1 MAVDVVLDGED
12 ALESPAVTRY
22 DVVVLDRDLPG
33 IHRDEVCRRIVA
45 GGAGSRVLM
54 LTAASTVAG
63 VLRPARARAF
73 LITVASRDDYPR
85 HLGYLLQGA
94 TDEQVVTLARE
105 VLKVR
110 RATEYAP
117 LVITECSAAE
127 LPPTVAG
134 LMLDINAY
142 LTAAR
147 KLAALAA
154 VMDLDDTRLAILDAD
169 GQLLIQGGPGSGK
182 TTIALLKAART
193 LERLEPRA
201 AGRVPVVLAGRRPA
215 DRDRVAQ
222 HLPRTVRDRP
232 EIRTFHAF
240 FMNLVRAHGPL
251 LNGVP
256 AVFLPPDAENP
267 RKADHDGAPEQTR
280 RCRAGT
286 PAVLQVRRLRLPRL
300 LASEPD
306 GCLNIRCLLL

>member
-22 DVVVLDRDLPG
+22 DVAVLDRDLPG
-33 IHRDEVCRRIVA
+33 IHGDEVRRRIVA

-85 HLGYLLQGA
+85 HLGYLLRGA

-127 LPPTVAG
+127 LPPTLAG

-147 KLAALAA
+147 AAASPPL
-154 VMDLDDTRLAILDAD
+154 RCSRPP
-169 GQLLIQGGPGSGK
+169 GPWRGWNPSSRSRSCRSRGPPSG
-182 TTIALLKAART
+182 RS
-193 LERLEPRA
+193 RPC
-201 AGRVPVVLAGRRPA
+201 RPA
-215 DRDRVAQ
+215 PSPHR
-222 HLPRTVRDRP
+222 
-232 EIRTFHAF
+232 E
-240 FMNLVRAHGPL
+240 
-251 LNGVP
+251 
-256 AVFLPPDAENP
+256 
-267 RKADHDGAPEQTR
+267 
-280 RCRAGT
+280 
-286 PAVLQVRRLRLPRL
+286 
-300 LASEPD
+300 
-306 GCLNIRCLLL
+306 

>member
-1 MAVDVVLDGED
+1 
-12 ALESPAVTRY
+12 
-22 DVVVLDRDLPG
+22 
-33 IHRDEVCRRIVA
+33 
-45 GGAGSRVLM
+45 M

-280 RCRAGT
+280 RRRAGT

>member
-1 MAVDVVLDGED
+1 M
-12 ALESPAVTRY
+12 TRY

-33 IHRDEVCRRIVA
+33 IHGDEVCRRIVA

-63 VLRPARARAF
+63 VLRPARAF
-73 LITVASRDDYPR
+73 LITVASRNDYPR
-85 HLGYLLQGA
+85 HLGYLLQGT

-127 LPPTVAG
+127 LPLTLAG

-169 GQLLIQGGPGSGK
+169 GPLLIQGGPGSGK

-193 LERLEPRA
+193 LESWTPSSRSCSCRSRGPPSGRSRPRC
-201 AGRVPVVLAGRRPA
+201 PA
-215 DRDRVAQ
+215 PSP
-222 HLPRTVRDRP
+222 H
-232 EIRTFHAF
+232 
-240 FMNLVRAHGPL
+240 RA
-251 LNGVP
+251 
-256 AVFLPPDAENP
+256 
-267 RKADHDGAPEQTR
+267 
-280 RCRAGT
+280 
-286 PAVLQVRRLRLPRL
+286 
-300 LASEPD
+300 
-306 GCLNIRCLLL
+306 

>member
-1 MAVDVVLDGED
+1 
-12 ALESPAVTRY
+12 
-22 DVVVLDRDLPG
+22 
-33 IHRDEVCRRIVA
+33 
-45 GGAGSRVLM
+45 M

-193 LERLEPRA
+193 LERLEPEQQVVFLSFSRA
-201 AGRVPVVLAGRRPA
+201 AVRQIATASPSTFPAPCVTARRSA
-215 DRDRVAQ
+215 RS
-222 HLPRTVRDRP
+222 
-232 EIRTFHAF
+232 
-240 FMNLVRAHGPL
+240 
-251 LNGVP
+251 
-256 AVFLPPDAENP
+256 
-267 RKADHDGAPEQTR
+267 TR
-280 RCRAGT
+280 
-286 PAVLQVRRLRLPRL
+286 
-300 LASEPD
+300 SS
-306 GCLNIRCLLL
+306 

>member
-1 MAVDVVLDGED
+1 MVLDGD
-12 ALESPAVTRY
+12 AALESPAVTRY

-33 IHRDEVCRRIVA
+33 IHGDEVCRRIVA

-73 LITVASRDDYPR
+73 LITVPSRDDYPR
-85 HLGYLLQGA
+85 HLGDLLQGA

-127 LPPTVAG
+127 LPPTLAG

-193 LERLEPRA
+193 LERLEPEQQVVFLSFSRA
-201 AGRVPVVLAGRRPA
+201 AVRQMATASPSTFPAPCVTARRSA
-215 DRDRVAQ
+215 RS
-222 HLPRTVRDRP
+222 
-232 EIRTFHAF
+232 
-240 FMNLVRAHGPL
+240 
-251 LNGVP
+251 
-256 AVFLPPDAENP
+256 
-267 RKADHDGAPEQTR
+267 TR
-280 RCRAGT
+280 
-286 PAVLQVRRLRLPRL
+286 
-300 LASEPD
+300 SS
-306 GCLNIRCLLL
+306 

>member
-154 VMDLDDTRLAILDAD
+154 VMDLDDTRLAI
-169 GQLLIQGGPGSGK
+169 S
-182 TTIALLKAART
+182 T
-193 LERLEPRA
+193 RA
-201 AGRVPVVLAGRRPA
+201 A
-215 DRDRVAQ
+215 
-222 HLPRTVRDRP
+222 
-232 EIRTFHAF
+232 
-240 FMNLVRAHGPL
+240 N
-251 LNGVP
+251 
-256 AVFLPPDAENP
+256 
-267 RKADHDGAPEQTR
+267 
-280 RCRAGT
+280 C
-286 PAVLQVRRLRLPRL
+286 
-300 LASEPD
+300 
-306 GCLNIRCLLL
+306 

>member
-1 MAVDVVLDGED
+1 
-12 ALESPAVTRY
+12 
-22 DVVVLDRDLPG
+22 
-33 IHRDEVCRRIVA
+33 
-45 GGAGSRVLM
+45 M

-127 LPPTVAG
+127 LPPTLAG

-154 VMDLDDTRLAILDAD
+154 VMDLDDTRLAI
-169 GQLLIQGGPGSGK
+169 S
-182 TTIALLKAART
+182 T
-193 LERLEPRA
+193 RA
-201 AGRVPVVLAGRRPA
+201 A
-215 DRDRVAQ
+215 
-222 HLPRTVRDRP
+222 
-232 EIRTFHAF
+232 
-240 FMNLVRAHGPL
+240 N
-251 LNGVP
+251 
-256 AVFLPPDAENP
+256 
-267 RKADHDGAPEQTR
+267 
-280 RCRAGT
+280 C
-286 PAVLQVRRLRLPRL
+286 
-300 LASEPD
+300 
-306 GCLNIRCLLL
+306 

>member
-1 MAVDVVLDGED
+1 MVLDGED
-12 ALESPAVTRY
+12 VLEYPAVTRY

-33 IHRDEVCRRIVA
+33 IHGDEVCRRIVA

-85 HLGYLLQGA
+85 HLGYLLQGT

-127 LPPTVAG
+127 LPLTLAG

-169 GQLLIQGGPGSGK
+169 GPLLIQGGPGSGK

-193 LERLEPRA
+193 LENWTPSSRSCSCRSRGPPS
-201 AGRVPVVLAGRRPA
+201 GRSRPRRPA
-215 DRDRVAQ
+215 PS
-222 HLPRTVRDRP
+222 PR
-232 EIRTFHAF
+232 
-240 FMNLVRAHGPL
+240 RA
-251 LNGVP
+251 
-256 AVFLPPDAENP
+256 
-267 RKADHDGAPEQTR
+267 
-280 RCRAGT
+280 
-286 PAVLQVRRLRLPRL
+286 
-300 LASEPD
+300 
-306 GCLNIRCLLL
+306 